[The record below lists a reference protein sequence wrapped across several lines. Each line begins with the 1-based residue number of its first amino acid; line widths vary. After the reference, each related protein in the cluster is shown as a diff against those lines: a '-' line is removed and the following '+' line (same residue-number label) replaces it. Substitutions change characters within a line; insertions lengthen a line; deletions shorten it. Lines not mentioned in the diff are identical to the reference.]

1 MMTEVCQYLRNWFE
15 KDKLQGTFT
24 ITNEGIAYSDGSA
37 LPIVNGQYFRV
48 VNSAL
53 NDGVY
58 KYGEDTLIPEE
69 FEGAVWVMA
78 VPPSVAALVDEIS
91 AWQNKYGGVDSEAMS
106 PFLSESFNH
115 YSYSKGS
122 AYSGSSSDSGWKL
135 AFGSRLSPWRKI

>member
-24 ITNEGIAYSDGSA
+24 ITNGGIAYSDGSA

-78 VPPSVAALVDEIS
+78 VPPSVAALVAEIKN
-91 AWQNKYGGVDSEAMS
+91 WQSKYGSLDSEAMS
-106 PFLSESFNH
+106 PFASESFGG
-115 YSYSKGS
+115 YSYSKNHGYSS
-122 AYSGSSSDSGWKL
+122 AVQDSGWQSIY
-135 AFGSRLSPWRKI
+135 GPRLSPWRKI

>member
-78 VPPSVAALVDEIS
+78 VPPYVAALVTEIKN
-91 AWQNKYGGVDSEAMS
+91 WQSKYGGSDSEAMS
-106 PFLSESFNH
+106 PYTSESFGG
-115 YSYSKGS
+115 YSYSKNTG
-122 AYSGSSSDSGWKL
+122 YSGDTGGNGWQSM
-135 AFGSRLSPWRKI
+135 FGSRLSPWRKI